1 MVFLDWV
8 VIAGYFVVTIMVGL
22 MFSGRA
28 GKSIEE
34 FFLAGR
40 ALPWWMAGGSMVA
53 TMFASDTP
61 LFHCGNVREAGL
73 SAGWLFLF
81 PMFGAMLAAAVFA
94 PLVRRTQVI
103 TDAEFIE
110 LRYSG
115 RTPGPFR
122 AFLAVYFGLFVAALT
137 MGWVTKG
144 MQQII
149 ATVMGYTDPVQQM
162 WSVIVL
168 LGVVTLYS
176 MASGMWGVV
185 MTDMFQYLIATAGSL
200 YLAYAAIHAC
210 GGTEGLRQG
219 LAAVQGYSGSDL
231 HFFPNGKEIVRSSG
245 ELILSLPLAL
255 GWIIVYGA
263 SQASSAAHQGQRVL
277 ACKSERDASLT
288 YVFYSVCYYALNGL
302 PWFITGLASVLVLG
316 ATNQDAGIRE
326 SEQAFPAMIKQLMPK
341 GLLGLMV
348 ASLFA
353 AFMSTVSVLLNWGG
367 SYLVNDV
374 YKRYLNPRAEQSQL
388 VWVARLASL
397 FIAIFG
403 GVLCLQFSSLAEI
416 MLTVPPLLTGAVMV
430 YLVRWLW
437 WRTNIWSEIAA
448 YVASPVIGAYVQFVM
463 AGNTPDGLLSFLPGY
478 GIWATPEGLKGWE
491 TFGQRLLLPMIG
503 TTLVFFVVTLLTSPT
518 ESAKLEEF
526 YRRVRPPG
534 PGWRH
539 VRERMTDP
547 PHVESICA
555 LLAVWGSGVLGLLGV
570 LLTVVTWL
578 QGRTVWPFL
587 WALAGVAGF
596 TAMGFLLRKVYPNG
610 S

>member
-1 MVFLDWV
+1 MTFLDWV
-8 VIAGYFVVTIMVGL
+8 VIAVYFVVTIMVGL

-40 ALPWWMAGGSMVA
+40 ALPWWMAGSSMVA

-115 RTPGPFR
+115 STPGPFR
-122 AFLAVYFGLFVAALT
+122 AFLALYFGLFVAALT

-149 ATVMGYTDPVQQM
+149 ATVMGYTDPTQQM

-200 YLAYAAIHAC
+200 YLAYAAIKSC
-210 GGTEGLRQG
+210 GGAEGLRQG
-219 LAAVQGYSGSDL
+219 LAAIQGYSGSDL
-231 HFFPNGKEIVRSSG
+231 HFIPNGKEIVRSSG

-302 PWFITGLASVLVLG
+302 PWFLTGLASVLVLG
-316 ATNQDAGIRE
+316 ATNQDAGIKE
-326 SEQAFPAMIKQLMPK
+326 SEQAFPAMIKHLMPK

-374 YKRYLNPRAEQSQL
+374 YKRYLNPKAGQHQL

-397 FIAIFG
+397 FIAVFG

-448 YVASPVIGAYVQFVM
+448 YIASPIIGAYVQFVM
-463 AGNTPDGLLSFLPGY
+463 AGSSPDSPLAFLPGY
-478 GIWATPEGLKGWE
+478 GIWSTAEGLKGWE

-503 TTLVFFVVTLLTSPT
+503 TTLVFFVVTLLTPPT
-518 ESAKLEEF
+518 GKAKLEDF

-534 PGWRH
+534 PGWRY
-539 VRERMTDP
+539 VRERMSNP
-547 PHVESICA
+547 PHTESIGA
-555 LLAVWGSGVLGLLGV
+555 LLAVWGTGVLGLMGA
-570 LLTVVTWL
+570 LLSVVTWV
-578 QGRTVWPFL
+578 QGWAAWPFV
-587 WALAGVAGF
+587 WAFICVAGF
-596 TAMGFLLRKVYPNG
+596 SAMSVLLKKVYPNG
-610 S
+610 G

>member
-1 MVFLDWV
+1 VVFLDWV

-115 RTPGPFR
+115 KTPGPFR
-122 AFLAVYFGLFVAALT
+122 AFLAIYFGLFVAALT

-149 ATVMGYTDPVQQM
+149 ATVMGYTDPMQQM

-210 GGTEGLRQG
+210 GGAEGLRQG
-219 LAAVQGYSGSDL
+219 LAALQGYSGSDL
-231 HFFPNGKEIVRSSG
+231 HFIPNGKEIVRSSG

-288 YVFYSVCYYALNGL
+288 YVFFSVCYYALNGL
-302 PWFITGLASVLVLG
+302 PWFLTGLASVLVLG
-316 ATNQDAGIRE
+316 ATNQDAGIKE
-326 SEQAFPAMIKQLMPK
+326 SEQAFPAMIKQLMPN
-341 GLLGLMV
+341 GMLGLMV

-374 YKRYLNPRAEQSQL
+374 YKRYLNPKAEQRQL

-448 YVASPVIGAYVQFVM
+448 YIASPIIGAYVQFVM
-463 AGNTPDGLLSFLPGY
+463 AGNSPDGLLSFLPGY

-491 TFGQRLLLPMIG
+491 TFGQRLLLPMMG
-503 TTLVFFVVTLLTSPT
+503 TTLVFFVVTLLTPPT
-518 ESAKLEEF
+518 EITKLEEF

-539 VRERMTDP
+539 VKERMTDP
-547 PHVESICA
+547 PHVESIGA
-555 LLAVWGSGVLGLLGV
+555 LLAVWGSGVLGLMGA
-570 LLTVVTWL
+570 LLTVVTWI

-587 WALAGVAGF
+587 WALANVAGF
-596 TAMGFLLRKVYPNG
+596 TAMGVLLRKVYPNG
-610 S
+610 G